1 MIAESVFTYFF
12 PFFPFIKA
20 GTPRATRLC
29 NVSEYG
35 EIKLE
40 KAEVGNCEENLETL
54 EMQVCLLAHL
64 TDNWGTLWV

>member
-1 MIAESVFTYFF
+1 MIAMSVFTYFF
-12 PFFPFIKA
+12 HFFPFIKA

-35 EIKLE
+35 DIQLGD
-40 KAEVGNCEENLETL
+40 ALVGNCEENLETL

-64 TDNWGTLWV
+64 TNNWGTLWV

>member
-1 MIAESVFTYFF
+1 MITVSVFIYFF

-29 NVSEYG
+29 DVSEYG
-35 EIKLE
+35 EIKFGN
-40 KAEVGNCEENLETL
+40 VTIGNCEENLETL

-64 TDNWGTLWV
+64 TDNWGML